1 MPRFYFD
8 VHHVGGIIIDDEGI
22 DLPDL
27 RAAGKQALV
36 ALGEAI
42 LHDADEL
49 KSWATKIEVRDAAH
63 RVVLRRCGRF

>member
-49 KSWATKIEVRDAAH
+49 KSSATKIEVRDAAH